1 MAESHDMQRNLYP
14 NNNNWSSK
22 ETRCLIGLWNNDKI
36 LRKLEQ
42 PRNRKVYDF
51 LTQQLRKKGYN
62 RTTKQV
68 NKKIRDLKYSYRRSK
83 ETAAESRA
91 GKRDW
96 EFFEE
101 LDSFLGDVSRTGC
114 LPDTRTEEE
123 DGDIGEEEDVDFICD
138 MTTPQGSSPLVNI
151 TPPKPNQNCSNW
163 SSKETRCLIGLWNND
178 RVLRKLQQPRNKK
191 VYNFLSQKLWEVGYT
206 RTSKQVAKKI
216 RDLKYSYRRS
226 KETAGKSDWEFF
238 EELDSFLGD
247 VSRTDHRLDTR
258 TEEDGDGEFGE
269 EEDVDF
275 ICDVTAPLVDNTPP
289 KPKGI
294 WSSEE
299 VRCLIGLWNNDR
311 ILCKLEQTRN
321 KKAYNILTQQL
332 RENGYNRTTK
342 QVNKKIRD
350 LKYFYRRNKETAAES
365 RAGKR
370 DWEFF
375 EELDSFLGDACRLAR
390 LRDTRTEED
399 EARQSLHNVVPAG
412 SLRLS
417 KVGDDEHTDFVSD
430 MTTLPHGPSPANQI
444 GSIWTSEETHC
455 LIGLWNNN
463 RVLQELEPRWN
474 KKGYELLSRR
484 LRKAGY
490 NRTAAQVNSKV
501 KALKCRYRKHKETVT
516 NSGPGKSD
524 WEFFEE
530 LDSFLGDSSRTDR
543 LLDTR
548 TEEDEDGEGEVGEDE
563 DVDFVSDTATSPH
576 GPIPAMLN
584 KASQF
589 GSIWTGKR
597 HALQEVGYN
606 RTAAQVK
613 SKVKAMKHRYRRHKE
628 TAGKSDWE
636 FFEELDSFLGNV
648 SRPFQ
653 LPDTRTEEEEDGEVG
668 DEKDVDSINSIT
680 TSPHGPIQ
688 AMLNKANQFGSIW
701 TRKETHCLI
710 GLWNNDRVLRKLE
723 RTHCRKGYELL
734 SRQLQKA
741 GYNRTTAQVNSKV
754 KALKVIYRR
763 HKETAGKSDWEFFE
777 ELDSFLGDVS
787 RPAQLLD
794 TRTEEEESSSTQDG
808 VHPVHLVDNTRAMDA
823 EMVSFASNLD
833 VESEGDGDSFVE
845 MEGEADE
852 DEGDSDSSICGLS
865 KEVTLA
871 VLPRLQLEELL
882 VELRRRNVDMAGSN
896 NRKNLVKVLHHLM
909 VGEYAV
915 EELKSITTVTK
926 NVTSCNVKET
936 ASTKPMVWVV
946 QPGAS
951 GNEKLMVAKNAQSLT
966 QGRKRVTSST
976 RNTSGPMRAPVGSQS
991 RNQPINTQKTKSMAA
1006 ETTVHPGS
1014 ASDKLKEIV
1023 DQVTRD
1029 LEGSQSNSQEGSRSS
1044 DLDRSQPD
1052 TAVSAVSS
1060 SAGNAS
1066 SSSNPES
1073 LNRLVKQERNY
1084 QQKEM
1089 QEDDREKEYTDDS
1102 DNMDWDPEDDEAMSD
1117 DFSEGEDTADGTAQQ
1132 EASWDTG
1139 GGDANSGTAPEDMP
1153 SSSRGGSATERIA
1166 TPQKPPK
1173 FVMTR
1178 EALKNPQ
1185 LYYGTRMPSK
1195 KKRGVKKKCPY
1206 CPYLGDNRTLELHIR
1221 IHTGEKPFKCSMC
1234 DYSACQKANL
1244 DRHMLKHTGEKPFMC
1259 GECGYRT
1266 AYKCHLMPHMLE
1278 HAGSKPFVCE
1288 DCGYRTIRKSNLKRS
1303 VEIVKHMDY
1312 KHKDRSPDDHS
1323 PDHESAVAVSNIAT
1337 VDHHSSAPSADLRQQ
1352 PSSSSVQQVQVETQS
1367 NCNTAPEG
1375 SAFT

>member
-1 MAESHDMQRNLYP
+1 
-14 NNNNWSSK
+14 
-22 ETRCLIGLWNNDKI
+22 
-36 LRKLEQ
+36 
-42 PRNRKVYDF
+42 
-51 LTQQLRKKGYN
+51 
-62 RTTKQV
+62 
-68 NKKIRDLKYSYRRSK
+68 
-83 ETAAESRA
+83 
-91 GKRDW
+91 
-96 EFFEE
+96 
-101 LDSFLGDVSRTGC
+101 
-114 LPDTRTEEE
+114 
-123 DGDIGEEEDVDFICD
+123 
-138 MTTPQGSSPLVNI
+138 
-151 TPPKPNQNCSNW
+151 
-163 SSKETRCLIGLWNND
+163 
-178 RVLRKLQQPRNKK
+178 
-191 VYNFLSQKLWEVGYT
+191 
-206 RTSKQVAKKI
+206 
-216 RDLKYSYRRS
+216 
-226 KETAGKSDWEFF
+226 
-238 EELDSFLGD
+238 
-247 VSRTDHRLDTR
+247 
-258 TEEDGDGEFGE
+258 
-269 EEDVDF
+269 
-275 ICDVTAPLVDNTPP
+275 
-289 KPKGI
+289 
-294 WSSEE
+294 
-299 VRCLIGLWNNDR
+299 
-311 ILCKLEQTRN
+311 
-321 KKAYNILTQQL
+321 
-332 RENGYNRTTK
+332 
-342 QVNKKIRD
+342 
-350 LKYFYRRNKETAAES
+350 
-365 RAGKR
+365 
-370 DWEFF
+370 
-375 EELDSFLGDACRLAR
+375 
-390 LRDTRTEED
+390 
-399 EARQSLHNVVPAG
+399 
-412 SLRLS
+412 
-417 KVGDDEHTDFVSD
+417 

-474 KKGYELLSRR
+474 KRGYELLSRR

-530 LDSFLGDSSRTDR
+530 LDFFLGDSSGTDR

-548 TEEDEDGEGEVGEDE
+548 TEEDEDGEVEVGEDK

-584 KASQF
+584 KSNQF
-589 GSIWTGKR
+589 GSIWTRKETRCLIGLWNNDRVLRELERTHCRKGYELLSR
-597 HALQEVGYN
+597 QLQEVGYN

-613 SKVKAMKHRYRRHKE
+613 SKVKAMRHRYRRHKE

-636 FFEELDSFLGNV
+636 FFEELDSFLGDV
-648 SRPFQ
+648 SRPAQ
-653 LPDTRTEEEEDGEVG
+653 LLDTRTGEDEDGEFG
-668 DEKDVDSINSIT
+668 DDKDVNSINSIT
-680 TSPHGPIQ
+680 TSPHGPIP
-688 AMLNKANQFGSIW
+688 AMLNKSNQFGSIW
-701 TRKETHCLI
+701 TRKETRCLI
-710 GLWNNDRVLRKLE
+710 GLWNNDIVLRKLQ
-723 RTHCRKGYELL
+723 RTHNRKGYELL

-741 GYNRTTAQVNSKV
+741 GYNRTAAQVRSKV

-794 TRTEEEESSSTQDG
+794 TRTEEEEESSSTQDG

-845 MEGEADE
+845 MEGEPDE
-852 DEGDSDSSICGLS
+852 DEGDSDSSICGLC

-915 EELKSITTVTK
+915 EELQSITTGTK
-926 NVTSCNVKET
+926 NVASCNVKET

-951 GNEKLMVAKNAQSLT
+951 GNENLMVAKNAQSLT

-976 RNTSGPMRAPVGSQS
+976 RNTSGPMRAPEGSQS

-1029 LEGSQSNSQEGSRSS
+1029 LEGSQSNNLEGSRSS
-1044 DLDRSQPD
+1044 DLERSQPD
-1052 TAVSAVSS
+1052 TAVNAVSS

-1073 LNRLVKQERNY
+1073 LNRLVKQEGNY
-1084 QQKEM
+1084 QRKDM
-1089 QEDDREKEYTDDS
+1089 QEGDREKEYTDDS
-1102 DNMDWDPEDDEAMSD
+1102 DNMDWDPEDD
-1117 DFSEGEDTADGTAQQ
+1117 DFSSGEDTADGTAQQ

-1153 SSSRGGSATERIA
+1153 SSSGGGSVTEGIA

-1185 LYYGTRMPSK
+1185 LYYGTRIQSK

-1288 DCGYRTIRKSNLKRS
+1288 DCGYRTIRKSNLKWHQKTHQKNRKHKHTCTLCPYTARRS

-1312 KHKDRSPDDHS
+1312 KHKDRRPDDHS

-1337 VDHHSSAPSADLRQQ
+1337 VDHHSSAPSADLQQQ

>member
-1 MAESHDMQRNLYP
+1 MQCNLYP
-14 NNNNWSSK
+14 NNNNWSSE

-51 LTQQLRKKGYN
+51 LTQQLRKQGYN

-83 ETAAESRA
+83 ETADSRA

-96 EFFEE
+96 EFFKE
-101 LDSFLGDVSRTGC
+101 LDTFLGDVSRTGC
-114 LPDTRTEEE
+114 LPDNRTE
-123 DGDIGEEEDVDFICD
+123 DGEVGKEEDVDFICD
-138 MTTPQGSSPLVNI
+138 LTAPQGSSPLVTN
-151 TPPKPNQNCSNW
+151 TLPKPNQNCSNW
-163 SSKETRCLIGLWNND
+163 SSKETRFLIGLWNND

-191 VYNFLSQKLWEVGYT
+191 VYNFLSRKLWEVGYN
-206 RTSKQVAKKI
+206 RTAKQVAKKI

-226 KETAGKSDWEFF
+226 KETAGKRDWEFF

-247 VSRTDHRLDTR
+247 VSRTDHGLDTR

-275 ICDVTAPLVDNTPP
+275 IFDVTAPLVDNTPA

-299 VRCLIGLWNNDR
+299 VRCLIGLWNNNR

-321 KKAYNILTQQL
+321 KKGYDILTQQL

-350 LKYFYRRNKETAAES
+350 LKYFYRRNKETAADS

-375 EELDSFLGDACRLAR
+375 EELDTFLGDASRLAR

-399 EARQSLHNVVPAG
+399 
-412 SLRLS
+412 
-417 KVGDDEHTDFVSD
+417 
-430 MTTLPHGPSPANQI
+430 
-444 GSIWTSEETHC
+444 
-455 LIGLWNNN
+455 
-463 RVLQELEPRWN
+463 
-474 KKGYELLSRR
+474 
-484 LRKAGY
+484 
-490 NRTAAQVNSKV
+490 
-501 KALKCRYRKHKETVT
+501 
-516 NSGPGKSD
+516 
-524 WEFFEE
+524 
-530 LDSFLGDSSRTDR
+530 
-543 LLDTR
+543 
-548 TEEDEDGEGEVGEDE
+548 
-563 DVDFVSDTATSPH
+563 
-576 GPIPAMLN
+576 
-584 KASQF
+584 
-589 GSIWTGKR
+589 
-597 HALQEVGYN
+597 
-606 RTAAQVK
+606 
-613 SKVKAMKHRYRRHKE
+613 
-628 TAGKSDWE
+628 
-636 FFEELDSFLGNV
+636 
-648 SRPFQ
+648 
-653 LPDTRTEEEEDGEVG
+653 
-668 DEKDVDSINSIT
+668 
-680 TSPHGPIQ
+680 
-688 AMLNKANQFGSIW
+688 
-701 TRKETHCLI
+701 
-710 GLWNNDRVLRKLE
+710 
-723 RTHCRKGYELL
+723 
-734 SRQLQKA
+734 
-741 GYNRTTAQVNSKV
+741 
-754 KALKVIYRR
+754 
-763 HKETAGKSDWEFFE
+763 
-777 ELDSFLGDVS
+777 
-787 RPAQLLD
+787 
-794 TRTEEEESSSTQDG
+794 EESSSTQDG

-845 MEGEADE
+845 MEGEPDE
-852 DEGDSDSSICGLS
+852 DEGDSDSSICGLC

-915 EELKSITTVTK
+915 EELQSITTGTK
-926 NVTSCNVKET
+926 NVASCNVKET

-951 GNEKLMVAKNAQSLT
+951 GNENLMVAKNAQSLT

-976 RNTSGPMRAPVGSQS
+976 RNTSGPMRAPEGSQS

-1029 LEGSQSNSQEGSRSS
+1029 LEGSQSNNLEGSRSS
-1044 DLDRSQPD
+1044 DLERSQPD
-1052 TAVSAVSS
+1052 TAVNAVSS

-1073 LNRLVKQERNY
+1073 LNRLVKQEGNY
-1084 QQKEM
+1084 QRKDM
-1089 QEDDREKEYTDDS
+1089 QEGDREKEYTDDS
-1102 DNMDWDPEDDEAMSD
+1102 DNMDWDPEDD
-1117 DFSEGEDTADGTAQQ
+1117 DFSSGEDTADGTAQQ

-1153 SSSRGGSATERIA
+1153 SSSGGGSVTEGIA

-1185 LYYGTRMPSK
+1185 LYYGTRIQSK

-1288 DCGYRTIRKSNLKRS
+1288 DCGYRTIRKSNLKWHQKTHQKNRKHKHTCTLCPYTARRS

-1312 KHKDRSPDDHS
+1312 KHKDRRPDDHS

-1337 VDHHSSAPSADLRQQ
+1337 VDHHSSAPSADLQQQ